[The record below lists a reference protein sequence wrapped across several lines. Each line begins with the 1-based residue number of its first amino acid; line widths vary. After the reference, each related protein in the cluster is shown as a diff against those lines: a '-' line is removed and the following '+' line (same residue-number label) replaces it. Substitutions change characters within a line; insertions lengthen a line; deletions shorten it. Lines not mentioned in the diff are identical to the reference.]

1 MKNFNFNHQGRGG
14 RLGPVCSLR
23 SLADECVRRYV
34 SIGSLQILLAASLL
48 ALAGCGSG
56 SQTPAASNF
65 SGGTSGG
72 GSGSTSNSV
81 QVSLASDALTG
92 GASTEV
98 TVTLTQAAPSG
109 GADVQLQSSNAAAAV
124 PGTVAIPAGETSAT
138 AALTTSAVSASTSVE
153 ITATY
158 DGSVSG
164 AALSIAAPATASF
177 TDSLAPASMT
187 IAEGSS
193 GTSKITTK
201 IASGFDHALTL
212 SASNLPTGVTVTF
225 SPKSIAAPGAGAST
239 ATVKVASSVAAG
251 SYSVKLTAADGSLTA
266 SSTLTLK
273 VSASSSNP
281 GANFKACWY
290 KSGGHSYQGVTVGV
304 SDPGTYTFNALLY
317 SDTKCT
323 VYADQFGYGQEI
335 PFGTSDYIFW
345 FDHYPDRE
353 NFSAL
358 WYVGSDTSACLVYN
372 TSTPTCN

>member
-1 MKNFNFNHQGRGG
+1 MKSFNFN
-14 RLGPVCSLR
+14 PR
-23 SLADECVRRYV
+23 SDRPIAAHSSAAICPDECVRSHV
-34 SIGSLQILLAASLL
+34 SIALQVLLAAAVLSLI
-48 ALAGCGSG
+48 GCGSN

-72 GSGSTSNSV
+72 GSGSSSSTNSV
-81 QVSLASDALTG
+81 QVSLASDQLTG

-98 TVTLTQAAPSG
+98 TITLTQAAPSG
-109 GADVQLQSSNAAAAV
+109 GAAVQLQSSNAAAAV

-138 AALTTSAVSASTSVE
+138 AALTTSPVSASTSVE

-164 AALSIAAPATASF
+164 AALGIAAPSTAEF
-177 TDSLAPASMT
+177 TDSLAPASVT
-187 IAEGSS
+187 IAEGNS

-201 IASGFDHALTL
+201 IATGFDHALTL

-225 SPKSIAAPGAGAST
+225 SPKSIAAPGSGSST

-251 SYSVKLTAADGSLTA
+251 SYSLKLTAADGSLTA

-273 VSASSSNP
+273 VSASGSNP

-304 SDPGTYTFNALLY
+304 SDPGTYSFNALLY

-335 PFGTSDYIFW
+335 QFGTYDYIFW
-345 FDHYPDRE
+345 FDHYPDKE

>member
-1 MKNFNFNHQGRGG
+1 MKRFKFIPGRCGHT
-14 RLGPVCSLR
+14 RPDFSLR

-34 SIGSLQILLAASLL
+34 RVAFQILLAASLG
-48 ALAGCGSG
+48 ALVGCGSG
-56 SQTPAASNF
+56 SQTPATSNF

-72 GSGSTSNSV
+72 GSGSGSSSDSV
-81 QVSLASDALTG
+81 QVSLASDQLTG

-98 TVTLTQAAPSG
+98 TVTLTQPAPSG
-109 GADVQLQSSNAAAAV
+109 SADVQLTSSNAAAAV
-124 PGTVAIPAGETSAT
+124 PGTVAIPAGQTSAT
-138 AALTTSAVSASTSVE
+138 AAVTTSAVSASTSVE

-164 AALSIAAPATASF
+164 AALSIAPPSTAEF

-187 IAEGSS
+187 VAEGSS

-201 IASGFDHALTL
+201 IATGFNHALTL
-212 SASNLPTGVTVTF
+212 SASGLPTGVTVTF

-251 SYSVKLTAADGSLTA
+251 SYSLKLTAADGSLTA

-290 KSGGHSYQGVTVGV
+290 KSGGHSYQGVIVGV
-304 SDPGTYTFNALLY
+304 SDPGTYSFNALLY

-335 PFGTSDYIFW
+335 GFGTSDYIFW